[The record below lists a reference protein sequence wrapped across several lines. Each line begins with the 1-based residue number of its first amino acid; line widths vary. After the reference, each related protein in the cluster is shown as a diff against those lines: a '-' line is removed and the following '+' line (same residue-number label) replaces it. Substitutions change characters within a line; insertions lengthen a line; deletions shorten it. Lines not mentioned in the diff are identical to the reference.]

1 MSLHKDW
8 LGQIPDNWETKKIS
22 ALYRIRNEKVSDC
35 DYEPLSVS
43 MKGVVPQL
51 ESTAKTDDHDNR
63 KLVRKGD
70 FAINSRSDRR
80 NACGISDRDGS
91 VSLINL
97 VMEPRDLMNP
107 GYYNWLFHTP
117 QFADEFY
124 KWGHGIVDDLWTTNW
139 ADMKNISLP
148 YPPLTEQDK
157 ISRYLDKRCKS
168 IDASIQAGEKLIEKL
183 KEYKQAT
190 ITKAVTR
197 GLIPNSEMKDSNVEW
212 IGVYPAN
219 WTLTKFK
226 YLFEERNLRSE
237 MGKEM
242 QLSVSVYKGVIPTA
256 EVEQNLMKPE
266 SLAGYKLVFPG
277 DLVFNKLNPT
287 MARFGCSKYAGL
299 TSPDFSVYY
308 SKPNCADM
316 RYMAY
321 LLKTKSFVVRIG
333 QLTAGVGDGFKRLYT
348 SQLYSMWV
356 AVPSIDEQ
364 IKISDYLDKKCGDI
378 DKLVELK
385 KKMVDKLVDYKK
397 AIIYSYVTGKKE
409 IPNG

>member
-22 ALYRIRNEKVSDC
+22 ALYKIRNEKVSDR

-80 NACGISDRDGS
+80 NACGIADRDGS

-97 VMEPRDLMNP
+97 VMEPRDSMNP

-168 IDASIQAGEKLIEKL
+168 IDASIEAGEKLIGKL
-183 KEYKQAT
+183 KEYKQAI

-197 GLIPNSEMKDSNVEW
+197 GLIPNIEIKDSNVEW
-212 IGVYPAN
+212 IGAYPAN

-226 YLFEERNLRSE
+226 YLFEERNQRSE
-237 MGKEM
+237 MGKEL

-266 SLAGYKLVFPG
+266 SLTGYKLVFPG

-287 MARFGCSKYAGL
+287 MARFGCSKYTGL
-299 TSPDFSVYY
+299 TSPDFSIYY

-364 IKISDYLDKKCGDI
+364 IRISDYLDKKCEEI

-385 KKMVDKLVDYKK
+385 KKMVDKLVEYKK

-409 IPNG
+409 VPHG